1 MDNLIGLKQ
10 LRERTEDYVKEV
22 RKGQS
27 FIVMRKSKPIF
38 KISPIKDETW
48 ETVADFTTIKKGG
61 VDIEDILK
69 RL

>member
-1 MDNLIGLKQ
+1 MNNLIGLKQ

-22 RKGQS
+22 KKGQS

-38 KISPIKDETW
+38 KITPVEEEAW
-48 ETVADFTTIKKGG
+48 EAVVDFTAIKKGG